1 MMRLLDVGF
10 GNFLSA
16 DRVLTLI
23 SPESAPIKRL
33 TREARDGGRLI
44 DCTYGRKAQTVLVCD
59 TDHVVLS
66 ALPPEELAERIGV

>member
-1 MMRLLDVGF
+1 MMKLLDIGF

-33 TREARDGGRLI
+33 TREAREAGRLI
-44 DCTYGRKAQTVLVCD
+44 DCTYGRKAQSVLVCD
-59 TDHVVLS
+59 TEHVVLS
-66 ALPPEELAERIGV
+66 ALPPDELAERVRV